1 MERIEERKQEQ
12 REQRRAAEKPSRQ
25 AYKKNPKLKGSPRD
39 EEDVRI
45 SKTLSWVLR
54 HGARSEGLTL
64 RPDGYVR
71 VRDLVRSL
79 PCIDSSS
86 VEPY

>member
-45 SKTLSWVLR
+45 SKTAVQPAHIFLSRPIAPERCTSRGWLR
-54 HGARSEGLTL
+54 ETDPLREEGE
-64 RPDGYVR
+64 DGDAAV
-71 VRDLVRSL
+71 
-79 PCIDSSS
+79 
-86 VEPY
+86 